1 MAMKRNSAR
10 EIAIAGLLAGLA
22 IVIMC
27 LGSLIPFA
35 TFICPAFCCVLTK
48 VVFSQCG
55 RRIAWAWYGA
65 VALLSLLMAPDKEA
79 ATMFLFLG
87 YYPICKPWLDRRRLS
102 WLYKA
107 LLFNCSI
114 AVMYYLLLQV
124 IGLQQVVSD
133 YEELGTV
140 MTIAMVLMGNVTFF
154 MLDVLLGRKLVR
166 RS

>member
-1 MAMKRNSAR
+1 MILPGKSPLG
-10 EIAIAGLLAGLA
+10 GLLAGLA

-35 TFICPAFCCVLTK
+35 TFICPAFCCMLTK
-48 VVFSQCG
+48 VVFARCG

-65 VALLSLLMAPDKEA
+65 VAMLSLLMAPDKEA
-79 ATMFLFLG
+79 AAMFLFLG

-133 YEELGTV
+133 YEELGTA
-140 MTIAMVLMGNVTFF
+140 MTVAMVLMGNVTFF
-154 MLDVLLGRKLVR
+154 MLDVLLGRRLVR
-166 RS
+166 RT